1 MAKIIFWVEILIFG
15 KKTGTF
21 KLDMSHPDCDDAIYI
36 NIFLETTLQRSQQ
49 LQRNQLHFALDQKV
63 MTLELSRRKITEM
76 LTPEI
81 NTSRKVNSADAR
93 AKPDGCTNME
103 RGDTLVARAG
113 REPENLSTNSTI
125 PVHDQYRLTAQI

>member
-1 MAKIIFWVEILIFG
+1 
-15 KKTGTF
+15 
-21 KLDMSHPDCDDAIYI
+21 
-36 NIFLETTLQRSQQ
+36 
-49 LQRNQLHFALDQKV
+49 
-63 MTLELSRRKITEM
+63 M